1 MHKPVKATVGAVV
14 ESYGKILVELRNI
27 EPFRGSWCIPGGH
40 IEFGEP
46 VEDALVREVKEET
59 GLSVTDMRFL
69 DFFMEY
75 FPDRDWHAVALVF
88 VATVE
93 GVKKAQE
100 SEVDELR
107 WVAPDEALEYDL
119 AFRHREIIEAYIA
132 GQPTGM
138 ADG

>member
-14 ESYGKILVELRNI
+14 QSYGKILLELRNL
-27 EPFRGSWCIPGGH
+27 EPFKGSWCLPGGH

-59 GLSVTDMRFL
+59 GLSVTDMHFL

-75 FPDRDWHAVALVF
+75 FPDLDWHAVALVF
-88 VATVE
+88 VAEVE
-93 GVKKAQE
+93 GTKKAQE

-107 WVAPDEALEYDL
+107 WVTPEEALEYDL
-119 AFRHREIIEAYIA
+119 AFRHREILEEYIA
-132 GQPTGM
+132 RRPAGV